1 MLGQASNP
9 VRLQLRETDGAVV
22 RPLPRAKRKLSERS
36 CLVHIV
42 QVLLTFDPVLVEKVA
57 VLLLSVMEDNPAVQQ
72 LYTTGFF
79 FFVLLYTGSNLL
91 GIGQLLHYSHTSQA
105 FRLDEGSTLSQ
116 RSILGQILPEAM
128 VCYLE
133 NHGAA
138 KFAEIFL
145 GEFDTPEAIWNAE
158 MRRFM
163 MEKIASH
170 LGDFTPR
177 LKSNTRAQYEYC
189 PIPAVRYP
197 QLQHEL
203 FCNIYYLRHLC
214 DTDRFPDW
222 PIAEPVVLLREVLAR
237 WRQELERKPP
247 ELSLEDACR
256 TLKLSADDRS
266 DDNKIRR
273 AYFRLAQKYHPD
285 KNPDGRVYC
294 LNCCADSPARA
305 IMQNMMQYNGYFGCG
320 WCLHPGTSVEAG
332 TSWLPAG
339 YQLTPSWDQLP
350 PSWDRL
356 PPSWD
361 QLPPSWDQLLPSWDH
376 LPPS

>member
-1 MLGQASNP
+1 
-9 VRLQLRETDGAVV
+9 
-22 RPLPRAKRKLSERS
+22 
-36 CLVHIV
+36 
-42 QVLLTFDPVLVEKVA
+42 VLLTFDPVLVEKVA

-105 FRLDEGSTLSQ
+105 FRLDEATRGQGLLVNTCIVGSTLSQ

-285 KNPDGRVYC
+285 KNPDGR
-294 LNCCADSPARA
+294 
-305 IMQNMMQYNGYFGCG
+305 
-320 WCLHPGTSVEAG
+320 
-332 TSWLPAG
+332 
-339 YQLTPSWDQLP
+339 
-350 PSWDRL
+350 
-356 PPSWD
+356 
-361 QLPPSWDQLLPSWDH
+361 
-376 LPPS
+376 